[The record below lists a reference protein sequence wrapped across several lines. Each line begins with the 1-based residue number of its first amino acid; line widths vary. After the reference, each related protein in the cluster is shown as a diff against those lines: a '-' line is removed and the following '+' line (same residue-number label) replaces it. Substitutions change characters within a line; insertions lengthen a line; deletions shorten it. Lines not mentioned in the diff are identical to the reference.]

1 MTKMIVANWKLY
13 LSPQDSLKFFKNLRL
28 KISNQQ
34 SLEIVICPS
43 FLVLSNFISS
53 INNLEFGIRVGA
65 QDCFWEKRG
74 AFTGEVSPT
83 DLKEIGCQ
91 YVIIG
96 HSERR
101 RYFQETDETV
111 NKKLKAALETGLIPI
126 FCVGE
131 TAAERQKGV
140 AAKRVKEQL
149 KKGLA
154 GLSLS
159 VRQRI
164 IFAYEPVW
172 AIGTGNFC
180 PATEA
185 IKMHRLLKKEA
196 MKILKHREI
205 KTLYGGSVDEKNIL
219 EYLNQLEIDGV
230 LVGGASA
237 KFDSFRAILERIN
250 AFNSL

>member
-1 MTKMIVANWKLY
+1 MKKLIVANWKMY
-13 LSPQDSLKFFKNLRL
+13 LNRKNSIGFLRNIQYSIL
-28 KISNQQ
+28 NIQ
-34 SLEIVICPS
+34 LIICPS
-43 FLVLSNFISS
+43 FDVLAEIAKNKPWGVEI
-53 INNLEFGIRVGA
+53 GA

-74 AFTGEVSPT
+74 AFTGEVSPA

-101 RYFQETDETV
+101 HYLEETDKMI
-111 NKKLKAALETGLIPI
+111 NKKLKAAIEAGLIPI

-131 TAAERQKGV
+131 MAAERKKG
-140 AAKRVKEQL
+140 AAVKRVREQL

-159 VRQRI
+159 ASQQI

-180 PATEA
+180 PVAEA
-185 IKMHRLLKKEA
+185 VKMHRLLKKEA
-196 MKILKHREI
+196 MRILKRREI
-205 KTLYGGSVDEKNIL
+205 KVLYGGSVGEKNVL
-219 EYLNQLEIDGV
+219 EYLNQPEIDGV
-230 LVGGASA
+230 LVGSASA
-237 KFDSFRAILERIN
+237 KIESFKSILCSIQS
-250 AFNSL
+250 FL